1 MTDFRSDRSESP
13 EGQGRA
19 RRAWDAY
26 ARRVSKVASPV
37 ALPLMEP
44 AIRRVANTMT
54 VDLLGFWMAWHIY
67 GGFEGL
73 VEFGMHPS
81 TCRADSN
88 DSLHKTDALSR
99 AHDGPPHAQNVRRFH
114 ICGRR
119 SGIPGG
125 HGLHVHLG
133 SASSS
138 RVR

>member
-13 EGQGRA
+13 EGRGRA

-37 ALPLMEP
+37 AVPLLEP
-44 AIRRVANTMT
+44 AISRVAHNMT

-81 TCRADSN
+81 TVWR
-88 DSLHKTDALSR
+88 K
-99 AHDGPPHAQNVRRFH
+99 VRRFRQVFGAH
-114 ICGRR
+114 PDEYRFPGVQIDPVKYWDAARR
-119 SGIPGG
+119 TAEQS
-125 HGLHVHLG
+125 
-133 SASSS
+133 
-138 RVR
+138 